1 MGGRLLG
8 ADGPESPASDSFLP
22 ETKMTGVD
30 QALVNLCE
38 GTGTPNGESR
48 FPQPILLNSQY

>member
-1 MGGRLLG
+1 
-8 ADGPESPASDSFLP
+8 
-22 ETKMTGVD
+22 MTGVD
-30 QALVNLCE
+30 QDERALVNLCE